1 MEDDGIN
8 KLDRIN
14 NEEILDIVGENRTLM
29 KVIKKRQEND
39 STCHVK

>member
-1 MEDDGIN
+1 MEDGGIN

-14 NEEILDIVGENRTLM
+14 NEEILNMVGENRTLM
-29 KVIKKRQEND
+29 EVIKNGQEND

>member
-14 NEEILDIVGENRTLM
+14 NEEILDIVGENRKLM
-29 KVIKKRQEND
+29 EVIKKRQEND

>member
-1 MEDDGIN
+1 MEDNGIN

-14 NEEILDIVGENRTLM
+14 NEEILDIVGENRKLM
-29 KVIKKRQEND
+29 EVVKKRQGND